1 MTEQEMDLNE
11 LMIERR
17 KKLENLKEAGI
28 EPYSNDFIRTHS
40 IAEVLGNFEELEAEE
55 KEVKIAGRVMA
66 LRDHGK
72 SSFADLVDLSEKIQL
87 YAKKNEVGEKAYDL
101 FTDLNIGDHIGV
113 EGTLFETGRGEI
125 TLRIK
130 EFKLLTKSLRP
141 LPEKWHGLK
150 DVELR
155 YRQRYVDLIVNPDVK
170 QTFILRSRIIHG
182 MRQYL
187 EQKDFLEVQTPLM
200 HPIAGG
206 AAANPFITH
215 HNALDIDLYLRIAPE
230 LYLKRLLVG
239 GFEKVFEI
247 GKNMRNEGLSRRHNP
262 EFTTLELYQAYADYE
277 DIMNTTEE
285 LIKTVAKNVLDDLE
299 IKYNDHEIN
308 LNNWTRMTMIEA
320 VKEHVGVDFNN
331 VSNLDEAKSLADEKH
346 LDYESK
352 TSIGEIIN
360 EFFEEFVE
368 EKLIQPTFITQYP
381 VEVSPLAKRNPDN
394 PAFTDRFELFI
405 AGDEIAN
412 AFSEL
417 NDPID
422 QKERFEQQ
430 VEQREA
436 GDDEAHM
443 MDQDFIRALEYGM
456 PPAGGLGIGV
466 DRLVMLLTSSESIR
480 EVILF
485 PHLRSENQ

>member
-1 MTEQEMDLNE
+1 MAEQETDLNE

-17 KKLENLKEAGI
+17 KKLDDLKKAGI
-28 EPYSNDFIRTHS
+28 EPYNNDFVRSHS
-40 IAEVLGNFEELEAEE
+40 ITEVLDNFDKLTAEE
-55 KEVKIAGRVMA
+55 KKVKIAGRVMA

-72 SSFADLVDLSEKIQL
+72 SSFADLVDLSGKVQL
-87 YAKKNEVGEKAYDL
+87 YAKKGEVGEEKYSL
-101 FTDLNIGDHIGV
+101 FTDLNIGDHIGI

-125 TLRIK
+125 TVRIQ
-130 EFKLLTKSLRP
+130 EFKLLAKSLRP

-170 QTFILRSRIIHG
+170 ETFIARSKIIHG
-182 MRQYL
+182 IRGYL
-187 EQKDFLEVQTPLM
+187 EEKNFLEVQTPLM

-206 AAANPFITH
+206 AAAKPFTTH
-215 HNALDIDLYLRIAPE
+215 HNALDTDLYLRIAPE

-247 GKNMRNEGLSRRHNP
+247 GKNMRNEGLSRKHNP

-277 DIMNTTEE
+277 DIMDTTEE
-285 LIKTVAKNVLDDLE
+285 LIKTVAEDVLDDLE
-299 IKYNDHEIN
+299 ITYNDHKID
-308 LNNWTRMTMIEA
+308 LNSWNRMTMVEA
-320 VKEHVGVDFNN
+320 VNNHTGVDFTN
-331 VSNLDEAKSLADEKH
+331 VSTLEEAKSLAEENNLECEEKV
-346 LDYESK
+346 
-352 TSIGEIIN
+352 SIGEIIN
-360 EFFEEFVE
+360 EFFEEIVE

-381 VEVSPLAKRNPDN
+381 VEVSPLAKRNSDN

-405 AGDEIAN
+405 AGNEIAN

-422 QKERFEQQ
+422 QKERFEKQM
-430 VEQREA
+430 EQREA
-436 GDDEAHM
+436 GDDEAHR

-456 PPAGGLGIGV
+456 PPAGGLGIGL
-466 DRLVMLLTSSESIR
+466 DRLVMLLTGSESIK

-485 PHLRSENQ
+485 PHLRPEN